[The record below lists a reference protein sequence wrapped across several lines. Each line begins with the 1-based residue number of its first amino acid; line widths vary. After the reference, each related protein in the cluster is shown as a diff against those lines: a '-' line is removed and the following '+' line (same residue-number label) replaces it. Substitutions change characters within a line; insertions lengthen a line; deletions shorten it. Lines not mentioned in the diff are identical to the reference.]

1 MVDFNKMRSEA
12 KKEMQ
17 SLIQERATLDRKIV
31 GLEQTIKGLD
41 AVCGTDTDPA
51 LEKRSLD
58 PLPLPPELEGLLSLG
73 LTDAVRKLF
82 QNSGVMLLTPVSVRD
97 QLAMYGYELAQDN
110 PVAAI
115 HAVFRRLEE
124 NLEIN
129 QAATEDD
136 KKGYRWTHPLAR
148 ALAQERMH
156 GPGAANVFARVFGDG
171 MRSLAD
177 LNAPLPGSPGVPLPN
192 EDDIAREDALKHHP
206 LNKLRAK
213 PRRNPAFYG
222 KE

>member
-12 KKEMQ
+12 HKELQ
-17 SLIQERATLDRKIV
+17 GLIQERAALDRKIV

-41 AVCGTDTDPA
+41 AVCSTDTDLA

-58 PLPLPPELEGLLSLG
+58 PLPLPPELKGLLSLG
-73 LTDAVRKLF
+73 LTDAVRMLF

-97 QLAMYGYELAQDN
+97 QLAMYGYELGQDN

-129 QAATEDD
+129 QATSDYE

-148 ALAQERMH
+148 ALAQEQMH
-156 GPGAANVFARVFGDG
+156 GPGAANIAALFDAFNDPPVSAG
-171 MRSLAD
+171 
-177 LNAPLPGSPGVPLPN
+177 NAL
-192 EDDIAREDALKHHP
+192 LK
-206 LNKLRAK
+206 KLRRPLSLGDRIAGRDK
-213 PRRNPAFYG
+213 
-222 KE
+222 K

>member
-12 KKEMQ
+12 QKELQ
-17 SLIQERATLDRKIV
+17 SLIQERGALDRKIV

-41 AVCGTDTDPA
+41 AVCRTDTDPA

-58 PLPLPPELEGLLSLG
+58 PLPLPPELAGLLSLG

-97 QLAMYGYELAQDN
+97 QLAMYGYELTQDN

-124 NLEIN
+124 SMEIH
-129 QAATEDD
+129 QATAAEDE
-136 KKGYRWTHPLAR
+136 KKGYSWTHPLAR
-148 ALAQERMH
+148 ALAQEQMH
-156 GPGAANVFARVFGDG
+156 GAGASNIAALAELS
-171 MRSLAD
+171 SLPAD
-177 LNAPLPGSPGVPLPN
+177 
-192 EDDIAREDALKHHP
+192 HP
-206 LNKLRAK
+206 LHKLRAK
-213 PRRNPAFYG
+213 PRGR
-222 KE
+222 

>member
-12 KKEMQ
+12 QKELQ
-17 SLIQERATLDRKIV
+17 SLIQERAALDRKIV

-41 AVCGTDTDPA
+41 AVCSTDTDPA

-58 PLPLPPELEGLLSLG
+58 PLPLPPELKGLLSLG
-73 LTDAVRKLF
+73 LTDAVRMLF

-129 QAATEDD
+129 QATAEDE

-148 ALAQERMH
+148 ALAQEQMH
-156 GPGAANVFARVFGDG
+156 GPGAVN
-171 MRSLAD
+171 
-177 LNAPLPGSPGVPLPN
+177 
-192 EDDIAREDALKHHP
+192 IDAL
-206 LNKLRAK
+206 LDSLRGDQPVSAGSLLLK
-213 PRRNPAFYG
+213 KVRRPSLGDRIAG
-222 KE
+222 RDKK